1 MPKKFR
7 KVKNRGTKKDS
18 ASGTTTPERFQPRH
32 STYSLKTRTER
43 AFHGSKHLKHLPTQ
57 GLKFLQEFR
66 HDRKLFFIA
75 EIKFFSADKKQ
86 KSRPRKI
93 SKSAS
98 KIFYSDE
105 RERPSI
111 DFLYTSNHF
120 FIKTPLIFYP
130 NPLQIDFLI
139 KFEPLIFVFEL
150 FWNKNSEY
158 FSSKN

>member
-43 AFHGSKHLKHLPTQ
+43 AFHGSKYLKHLPTQ
-57 GLKFLQEFR
+57 GLKFFQEFR

-75 EIKFFSADKKQ
+75 EIKFSSADKKQ

-120 FIKTPLIFYP
+120 
-130 NPLQIDFLI
+130 
-139 KFEPLIFVFEL
+139 
-150 FWNKNSEY
+150 S
-158 FSSKN
+158 